1 MIDKKEMRW
10 MIIQK
15 RDMVAACVEES
26 AGGNERS
33 AHESCWKLIS
43 VAFDSSRLL

>member
-10 MIIQK
+10 TIIQK
-15 RDMVAACVEES
+15 RDMVAAWVEEF
-26 AGGNERS
+26 AGGNERT